1 MNRYQLLFDRY
12 VTELRGAQQAALAW
26 WDELIDAEAGRQEAS
41 GAAEDVVR
49 GRWPFGPASHPYVIA
64 AYRKYFLACHDLNRR
79 LDLEAHGQSR
89 GEVEESETDW
99 GADGEPEAAGD
110 GWGEEWPID
119 PPTLLIEM
127 LEGRDDELAEFM
139 TSYVFPC
146 IGEENGQPS

>member
-1 MNRYQLLFDRY
+1 M
-12 VTELRGAQQAALAW
+12 
-26 WDELIDAEAGRQEAS
+26 
-41 GAAEDVVR
+41 
-49 GRWPFGPASHPYVIA
+49 IA